1 MQTGSGFPPRQ
12 GIGLDKLWKAGD
24 GGVVGEGRHGGN
36 RIIRC
41 HVMLQA
47 LQPIS
52 CHLGVGVQNH
62 KIPVWVEFRRF
73 VDARNETL
81 IVLVP

>member
-1 MQTGSGFPPRQ
+1 
-12 GIGLDKLWKAGD
+12 
-24 GGVVGEGRHGGN
+24 
-36 RIIRC
+36 
-41 HVMLQA
+41 MLQA

-81 IVLVP
+81 IVLVPSHGHFVCSGECL